1 MFSLSAI
8 QFADFSLSSWA
19 RAGRN
24 FLALRL
30 GRLSLK
36 RVIVLMLASALALGL
51 TLQEAEAKRLGGG
64 RSSGRQAQMFQQR
77 QQAAPS
83 PRPNS
88 ANAAAQP
95 ARNRWLGPLA
105 GIAAGL
111 GIGALLSHLGL
122 GGALGGMLSNLIM
135 FGGIAL
141 LGYWLLRWFAAR
153 RARNSAAAPAF
164 MRGAQESAMAANAGS
179 NFDMRAGFAQ
189 EPRGMAPQFS
199 GGMASA
205 NTTAQ
210 PANTVPAHPAHFDT
224 ALFLRNAKVL
234 FIRLQAAWDAG
245 DTADIRE
252 FATPAMFAEIK
263 LDLSERGT
271 RLNHTEVVQLEAV
284 LIGVAEQ
291 ADETLASVQFSGLM
305 REEQGASAQPFSET
319 WNLTKRTQGHEGW
332 LLAGIEQDPSPSG
345 AQWLS

>member
-8 QFADFSLSSWA
+8 QFADFSLSSLA

-24 FLALRL
+24 FLTLRI

-36 RVIVLMLASALALGL
+36 RLVVLMLASALALGL

-83 PRPNS
+83 PRPS
-88 ANAAAQP
+88 QANAAAQP
-95 ARNRWLGPLA
+95 TRNRWLGPLA

-122 GGALGGMLSNLIM
+122 GGALGGILSNLIII
-135 FGGIAL
+135 GGIAL

-153 RARNSAAAPAF
+153 RARHGAAAAPAF
-164 MRGAQESAMAANAGS
+164 MRGAHESAMAANAGS
-179 NFDMRAGFAQ
+179 NFDMRTGFAQ
-189 EPRGMAPQFS
+189 EPRGMASQFS
-199 GGMASA
+199 GGMAA
-205 NTTAQ
+205 ADTAVQ
-210 PANTVPAHPAHFDT
+210 PVNAVPAHFDT

-234 FIRLQAAWDAG
+234 FVRLQAAWDAG
-245 DTADIRE
+245 DAADIRE
-252 FATPAMFAEIK
+252 FTTPAMFAEIK

-271 RLNHTEVVQLEAV
+271 MLNQTEVVQLEAA

-291 ADETLASVQFSGLM
+291 ADEILASVQFSGLI
-305 REEQGASAQPFSET
+305 REEQGASAQPFSEK